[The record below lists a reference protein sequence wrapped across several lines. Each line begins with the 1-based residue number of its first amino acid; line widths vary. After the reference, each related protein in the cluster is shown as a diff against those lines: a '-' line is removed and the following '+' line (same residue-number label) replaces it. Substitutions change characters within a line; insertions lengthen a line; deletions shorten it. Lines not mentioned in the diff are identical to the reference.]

1 MRRIIL
7 FFILFWFLPL
17 TVHAENSA
25 YLTNLTIEG
34 YNLSPEFNKY
44 NNSYSVAI
52 DEDTTSLDIKYTLED
67 ETAEVEIIGN
77 DLITES
83 EQTVQINIT
92 NNTEKQTYTIY
103 VNKNI
108 SQNVANINEE
118 SLELEVP
125 VKRNMKLITIG
136 LVIVWIALAYI
147 FKKVIFFR

>member
-7 FFILFWFLPL
+7 FLSLFCFFPL

-25 YLTNLTIEG
+25 YLTNLSIEG

-118 SLELEVP
+118 SLKLEIP

-147 FKKVIFFR
+147 FKKIIFFR